1 MLMCVETE
9 AKLKVDSL
17 EQVEHKLRELG
28 AEFVAEQLQ
37 NDSHLDDDSAT
48 LISADR
54 CLRLRRQVVENS
66 ERYILTYKGARES
79 SALKRRQEIEVEVS
93 DGDSTRKLLSAL
105 GYEEMLVVE
114 KKRRL
119 WRLGHCEIALDEL
132 PLLGSFVEIE
142 GPDEKEIADVQQ
154 RLGLADVPHVAES
167 YAHLIKEQIGR
178 CDA

>member
-1 MLMCVETE
+1 MCVEIE
-9 AKLKVDSL
+9 AKIKVDSL
-17 EQVEHKLRELG
+17 EQVEQKLVELG

-37 NDSHLDDDSAT
+37 KDSHLDDASAT
-48 LISADR
+48 LISADC
-54 CLRLRRQVVENS
+54 CLRLRRQVVGGS
-66 ERYILTYKGARES
+66 ERHILTYKGAKER
-79 SALKRRQEIEVEVS
+79 SALKRRREIEVEIS
-93 DGDSTRKLLSAL
+93 DGDSMRKLLSAL

-119 WRLGHCEIALDEL
+119 WRLGRCEIALDEL

-178 CDA
+178 REA